1 MGEVKSHR
9 CPMQVAQRKAVIEVG
24 GLLTV
29 WAVMFAVGVVLTNV
43 PVLLGAMGVGAIIA
57 WRVY

>member
-1 MGEVKSHR
+1 
-9 CPMQVAQRKAVIEVG
+9 MQVAQRKAVIEVG